1 MTQEIWKSIP
11 GYEELYEVSTYG
23 SVRSKYRVLFYRD
36 RINVHK
42 PTLLKFDQSLN
53 RGGKVKGLRVT
64 LSKDNIQER
73 FSVHSLVMLTFV
85 GPTPE
90 GKEIAHNDGNP
101 LNNHLENLRYATHTE
116 NEADKK
122 IHGTLHHGKEH
133 HRHLNCYVV
142 IDPSGIEHRIESPTK
157 FFIELMGDNEE
168 ARRFRSHV
176 CDPSRLKNGTRSK
189 HSYHGWVL
197 KEFIKGDGKSK

>member
-11 GYEELYEVSTYG
+11 GYEEHYEVSTYG
-23 SVRSKYRVLFYRD
+23 SVRSKYRVLFYKN

-42 PTLLKFDQSLN
+42 PTLLKFDKLLSYVN
-53 RGGKVKGLRVT
+53 KKRITGLRVT
-64 LSKDNIQER
+64 LSKDNKTER
-73 FSVHSLVMLTFV
+73 FFVHHIVMLTFV

-122 IHGTLHHGKEH
+122 IHGTLHHGKGH
-133 HRHLNCYVV
+133 HRHLNCYVLR
-142 IDPSGIEHRIESPTK
+142 DSSGKEYHVESPTK
-157 FFIELMGDNEE
+157 FFVELMGDNEE
-168 ARRFRSHV
+168 ARRYARHV

-189 HSYHGWVL
+189 HSYHGWSLIEVL
-197 KEFIKGDGKSK
+197 TEND